1 MEGGSGAGGLFIVQ
15 IPPHQPPESESLGM
29 KAGSLCF

>member
-1 MEGGSGAGGLFIVQ
+1 MEGRSGTGGLFIVQ

-29 KAGSLCF
+29 KAGSLYF